1 MAPSRKQKKGKSAM
15 GRILPPVNIESA
27 NDLAEL
33 DKRIALGPITIV
45 FVLAP
50 WCPHCVNL
58 KPKVNELEALPG
70 RTIQTARI
78 RDDIYPNSSISQNK
92 IESYPTVMLV
102 DKTGKAI
109 PFKTED
115 GKETISI
122 PDYKN
127 MDLMKSIVKNAG
139 KEQIV
144 NTLNINAK
152 HNKTIDLESIVA
164 NNPSVVED
172 DQQPTL
178 SMNGKSPQN
187 MGSEP
192 KANLGNVKSM
202 TPYLNQLNTNSKKLL
217 TKNPMSSTNGSTSGL
232 NQSSSPPNINRD
244 RINVAAANAT
254 INNVVDEHSSQKIK
268 EMKGGSLLSFLS
280 EAAYSTGPA
289 LGLLALAALKTS
301 RKSRRVTRKG
311 RKGAK
316 GGKGGKGRPSKKNRN

>member
-1 MAPSRKQKKGKSAM
+1 MAPSRKQKKAKSAM

-102 DKTGKAI
+102 DTTGKAI
-109 PFKTED
+109 PFKTND

-144 NTLNINAK
+144 NTLSLNAK

-164 NNPSVVED
+164 NNPAVVQE
-172 DQQPTL
+172 PTL
-178 SMNGKSPQN
+178 SMNGKSPQS
-187 MGSEP
+187 MESEP
-192 KANLGNVKSM
+192 KANVRNVKSM

-217 TKNPMSSTNGSTSGL
+217 TKNTIGPTSGSTNGL
-232 NQSSSPPNINRD
+232 NQSPAPPNINRD
-244 RINVAAANAT
+244 RINVESARNT
-254 INNVVDEHSSQKIK
+254 INNVVNEHSSKKIK
-268 EMKGGSLLSFLS
+268 EMKGGSSLLSFLS

-289 LGLLALAALKTS
+289 IGLLALAAVKTS

-311 RKGAK
+311 RKSGKGRKGAK
-316 GGKGGKGRPSKKNRN
+316 GKTSKKNRS

>member
-1 MAPSRKQKKGKSAM
+1 MAPSRKQKKSKSVM

-144 NTLNINAK
+144 NTLSLNAK

-164 NNPSVVED
+164 NNPSVVKD
-172 DQQPTL
+172 DQHPTL
-178 SMNGKSPQN
+178 SMNGKSPQS
-187 MGSEP
+187 MESEP
-192 KANLGNVKSM
+192 KANVEYVGNVKSI
-202 TPYLNQLNTNSKKLL
+202 TPYLNQLNTDSKKLVSKNT
-217 TKNPMSSTNGSTSGL
+217 TKVNNGPNTLL
-232 NQSSSPPNINRD
+232 NQSPVPPNINRD
-244 RINVAAANAT
+244 RINVTAANAA
-254 INNVVDEHSSQKIK
+254 INNVVNEHSSQKIK
-268 EMKGGSLLSFLS
+268 ETKGGSLLSFLS

-289 LGLLALAALKTS
+289 LGLLALAAIKTS
-301 RKSRRVTRKG
+301 RRSRRVTRKG
-311 RKGAK
+311 RKG
-316 GGKGGKGRPSKKNRN
+316 GKARKSRKTIRRKH